1 MKKVFTIDINDE
13 PLIQTSTGKRQATIT
28 YTGKRYVYAEVCML
42 INKTYA
48 LVHASDTNT
57 KEDAQ
62 IAHERLTQEEGR
74 VIMLIDAEE
83 NPITACIIT
92 DQYTMT
98 VDNYT
103 EVLPNGTTWTYDYP
117 QDPGLRDIFDIINA
131 TFDPETKNYRYKYL
145 DAGITDEEFIAS
157 IDDMIKVIDETTEL
171 NEYTEGELPKIAVF
185 REELESFKD
194 TIDGSILNHK
204 LIIPLNPLF
213 LPPEAPAE

>member
-13 PLIQTSTGKRQATIT
+13 PLIQTSTGQRQATIT
-28 YTGKRYVYAEVCML
+28 YTGKRYVYTEVCML

-57 KEDAQ
+57 EEDEQ
-62 IAHERLTQEEGR
+62 IAQNRLTQEEGR

-98 VDNYT
+98 VDNYV
-103 EVLPNGTTWTYDYP
+103 EELPNGNTWTYDYP

-131 TFDPETKNYRYKYL
+131 TFDPETKNYSYKYL
-145 DAGITDEEFIAS
+145 EQGVTDEEFIKS
-157 IDDMIKVIDETTEL
+157 IDDMIKVIDETMEL
-171 NEYTEGELPKIAVF
+171 NEYTDEELPKITAY
-185 REELESFKD
+185 RAELENFKD
-194 TIDGSILNHK
+194 TVDGTILNHK
-204 LIIPLNPLF
+204 LILPMNPLL
-213 LPPEAPAE
+213 LPPIAPTE

>member
-28 YTGKRYVYAEVCML
+28 YTGKRYVYTEVCML

-57 KEDAQ
+57 EEDAQ

-98 VDNYT
+98 VDNYV
-103 EVLPNGTTWTYDYP
+103 EELPNGTTWTYDYP
-117 QDPGLRDIFDIINA
+117 EDPGLRDIFDIINA
-131 TFDPETKNYRYKYL
+131 TFDPETKNYSYKYL
-145 DAGITDEEFIAS
+145 DAEITDEEFIAS

-171 NEYTEGELPKIAVF
+171 NEYTEEELPKIAVF

>member
-28 YTGKRYVYAEVCML
+28 YTGKRYIYVEVCML

-57 KEDAQ
+57 EEDERIAQ
-62 IAHERLTQEEGR
+62 ERLTQEEGR

-98 VDNYT
+98 VDNYV
-103 EVLPNGTTWTYDYP
+103 EELPNGTTWTYDYP
-117 QDPGLRDIFDIINA
+117 HDPGLRDVFDIINA
-131 TFDPETKNYRYKYL
+131 TFDPETKNYNYKYL
-145 DAGITDEEFIAS
+145 DAEMTDEEFIKS
-157 IDDMIKVIDETTEL
+157 IDDIIATIDEAKEN
-171 NEYTEGELPKIAVF
+171 NEYTAEELPKIAKY
-185 REELESFKD
+185 REDLTSFKN

-204 LIIPLNPLF
+204 LIIPLNPL
-213 LPPEAPAE
+213 APAPEDPAE